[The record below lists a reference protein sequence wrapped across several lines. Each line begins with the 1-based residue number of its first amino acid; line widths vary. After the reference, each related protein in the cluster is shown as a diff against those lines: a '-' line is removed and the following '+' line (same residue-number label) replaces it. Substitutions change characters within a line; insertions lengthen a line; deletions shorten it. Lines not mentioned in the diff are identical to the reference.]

1 MSLDLTKLSSDDLKK
16 LQDQLREK
24 QKAERLA
31 RQQSRET
38 LLEMESELV
47 DNNINFCLSQRKDVE
62 DLVARLFQ
70 EATAIIELRAELYG
84 NKKEEQDSHTFT
96 KKDGSASIRIGWN
109 VRPTF
114 TGTESEGLKKIKAFM
129 SSLAGD
135 SDREKLLL
143 EFLNTALK
151 TDAQGNLNPREVRKL
166 GALRTKANSELFS
179 EGMDII
185 EESITD
191 IRTSMYIRG
200 YKMVKFENG
209 IEKRVNFNFS
219 ID

>member
-1 MSLDLTKLSSDDLKK
+1 MSLDLSQMSTEDLKK
-16 LQDQLREK
+16 LQEQLKEK
-24 QKAERLA
+24 QRAEKLA
-31 RQQSRET
+31 KQQNRQT
-38 LLEMESELV
+38 LLELEAELV
-47 DNNINFCLSQRKDVE
+47 DDNIGFCLSQREDVE
-62 DLVARLFQ
+62 DLVAKLFQ
-70 EATAIIELRAELYG
+70 EAKTIIALRAELYG
-84 NKKEEQDSHTFT
+84 TQKENQDSHTFT
-96 KKDGSASIRIGWN
+96 KADGSASIRIGWN